1 MQYRQFHAA
10 MCEKQL
16 KKNTKFKNCEKLSD
30 VSRQSPLGLGSC
42 NTTELAGGTVIVQLY
57 LSFSSCWF
65 NFCTS
70 LVFLLITLF
79 LSHCLYVFV
88 GMATRHIYLCS
99 LQSSPGHS
107 VTYVILALYG
117 QNQEFLSSLRVKF
130 HSSLVIPHL
139 LVNLPPAQ
147 LLLPAQLHHCVWIHH
162 HFNNPS
168 LLHSI
173 ISVQD

>member
-70 LVFLLITLF
+70 LVFFAHYPVSLSLF
-79 LSHCLYVFV
+79 VCLCGHGHPSYLPMFTPVF
-88 GMATRHIYLCS
+88 TRSFRHLCDTCAIWPKS
-99 LQSSPGHS
+99 GILVQSS
-107 VTYVILALYG
+107 
-117 QNQEFLSSLRVKF
+117 
-130 HSSLVIPHL
+130 
-139 LVNLPPAQ
+139 
-147 LLLPAQLHHCVWIHH
+147 C
-162 HFNNPS
+162 
-168 LLHSI
+168 
-173 ISVQD
+173 